1 MSLQIVHF
9 VLLSTKH
16 IMLKR
21 TKELPNITINEPG
34 KSDSSV
40 YYFGNLCDEPVNRD
54 LFPEFCSR
62 MVDKAYSL
70 LFHMALYCI
79 LHHSAF
85 VTHVL
90 TEPVY
95 YIQDHPITLKTDFG
109 IWSFLYVSLFFLTLC
124 TSFESFK
131 GMSVWESILNE
142 LVCVPVVLIKMI
154 LHMF

>member
-1 MSLQIVHF
+1 
-9 VLLSTKH
+9 
-16 IMLKR
+16 
-21 TKELPNITINEPG
+21 
-34 KSDSSV
+34 
-40 YYFGNLCDEPVNRD
+40 
-54 LFPEFCSR
+54 

-95 YIQDHPITLKTDFG
+95 YIQNHPITLKTDFG
-109 IWSFLYVSLFFLTLC
+109 IWSFLYVSLCFLTLC

-131 GMSVWESILNE
+131 GISVWESILNE
-142 LVCVPVVLIKMI
+142 LVCVPVLIKMI
-154 LHMF
+154 LYTCFSMKMMHKQQFECGVHLLYTMRWSKITFFNSQ